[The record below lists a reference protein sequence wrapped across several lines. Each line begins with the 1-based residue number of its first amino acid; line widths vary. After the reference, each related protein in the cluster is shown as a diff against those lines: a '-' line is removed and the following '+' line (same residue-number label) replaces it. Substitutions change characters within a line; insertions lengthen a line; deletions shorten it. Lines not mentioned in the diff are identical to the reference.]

1 MYIKMSKHSW
11 AKYYEDNEERLQS
24 KVLKDTKVF
33 LKKKKQH
40 YGGKRYK
47 YLPEN
52 EKQKLAEYRKK
63 YYKMRKIALL

>member
-1 MYIKMSKHSW
+1 MSQHSSV
-11 AKYYEDNEERLQS
+11 KYYEDNEERLQS

-33 LKKKKQH
+33 LKKKKRKKQH
-40 YGGKRYK
+40 YGCKRYK

-52 EKQKLAEYRKK
+52 EKGKLAEYKKK

>member
-1 MYIKMSKHSW
+1 MSKHLA
-11 AKYYEDNEERLQS
+11 AKYYEDNQERLQR

-33 LKKKKQH
+33 LKKKKKKKQH
-40 YGGKRYK
+40 YGCKIYK

-63 YYKMRKIALL
+63 YYKMGKIALL